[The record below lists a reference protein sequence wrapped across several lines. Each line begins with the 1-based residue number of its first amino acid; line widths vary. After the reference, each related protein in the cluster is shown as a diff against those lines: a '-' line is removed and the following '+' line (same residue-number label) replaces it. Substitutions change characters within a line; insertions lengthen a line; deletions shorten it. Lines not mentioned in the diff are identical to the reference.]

1 MADELMLEDVQPPPN
16 ARQYINIDDLHRTFV
31 ALHEWALQHMQLFS
45 EYIPEDAA
53 AVSLRA
59 VPSRA
64 FFHSQAL
71 VILSAQLTGAR
82 RLREWYDYLVRENE
96 NNWTAKP
103 VLQNRLALLQTA
115 ISFLN
120 QLGET
125 LEQRELREEQQRGGG
140 LAIVM
145 APGLFAPQAGSP
157 PHGHVPPPP
166 SFGQTP

>member
-16 ARQYINIDDLHRTFV
+16 PRQYTNIDDMHRVFA
-31 ALHEWALQHMQLFS
+31 ALHEWAVQHMQLFS
-45 EYIPEDAA
+45 ELIPEDARA
-53 AVSLRA
+53 ASLRT
-59 VPSRA
+59 VPSKA
-64 FFHSQAL
+64 FFHNQSLIILNSQL
-71 VILSAQLTGAR
+71 IGAR

-115 ISFLN
+115 ISFIN

-145 APGLFAPQAGSP
+145 APGLFAPDAGSSQR
-157 PHGHVPPPP
+157 GHVPPPP